1 MNYLMYIA
9 LGLIAGAFG
18 TYVFLNR
25 RLAETQSLLDKLLHV
40 LENIDK

>member
-1 MNYLMYIA
+1 MTFAMYIA

-25 RLAETQSLLDKLLHV
+25 RLAETQALLDKLLNV
-40 LENIDK
+40 LENIEK